1 MAPLQDTHI
10 GSFVTNLREAVG
22 AERWRVWFE
31 GATDFHA
38 TAQGLTVGV
47 ANLFIGDHLKTHFAD
62 HIGEAVKATFG
73 QDLPTTFRVQ
83 PDLFQ
88 KRRRENLEGE
98 AEAMQRLGQPP
109 SPKPSQRTQ
118 GADAR
123 PTDADTRPG
132 RGRFL
137 FTLENFVV
145 GPCNQLAHAA
155 ARSAVASPGRAFHPL
170 FIHAGCGLGKTHLL
184 QGILAALGPRQGMR
198 VACVSAEQFTN
209 QYLTGMRTRRLDA
222 FRHRYRNL
230 DVLAI
235 DDVHFLAGKAS
246 TQEEFLH
253 TFNELDD
260 QGRLVVLASDNHPRD
275 LEAIQDHLIS
285 RWVAGLVV
293 RMTPPG
299 RETRRRLLQAK
310 AAQMGHPL
318 PAEVLD
324 LLADRLAG
332 SVRDLEGAL
341 TRLIAYAALLR
352 TRVTTDLARQVVAEA
367 AATLPKGTDVQAIEQ
382 AVTGFFGVSP
392 SDVRSRRKARPISL
406 ARQVTMVLA
415 RDLTDLSLSEIARAL
430 GSKHHTTVLSACQKW
445 QRLVANGTE
454 VTWTDRTER
463 RTMSAEAVLEH
474 LKQQVQA

>member
-1 MAPLQDTHI
+1 VAPLQDTHI

-22 AERWRVWFE
+22 NERWRVWFE

-38 TAQGLTVGV
+38 TDDGLTVGV

-62 HIGEAVKATFG
+62 QIGEAARATFG
-73 QDLPTTFRVQ
+73 RDVPTTYRVQ

-88 KRRRENLEGE
+88 KRRRENLQGE
-98 AEAMQRLGQPP
+98 AEAMERLGQ
-109 SPKPSQRTQ
+109 SPQGGATTRTERS
-118 GADAR
+118 APR
-123 PTDADTRPG
+123 PTAPAKGAKRS
-132 RGRFL
+132 RFL

-145 GPCNQLAHAA
+145 GPCNQLAYAA
-155 ARSAVASPGRAFHPL
+155 ARSAVASPGQAFHPL

-184 QGILAALGPRQGMR
+184 QGILAALAPRQDMR

-209 QYLTGMRTRRLDA
+209 QYLAGMRTRRLDA

-235 DDVHFLAGKAS
+235 DDVHFLAGKAA

-260 QGRLVVLASDNHPRD
+260 QGRLVVLASDSHPRD
-275 LEAIQDHLIS
+275 LEAIQDRLIS

-299 RETRRRLLQAK
+299 RETRRQLLQAK
-310 AAQMGHPL
+310 AVQMGRPL
-318 PAEVLD
+318 PADVLD
-324 LLADRLAG
+324 LLADRLTG

-352 TRVTTDLARQVVAEA
+352 TSVTTDLARQVVAEA
-367 AATLPKGTDVQAIEQ
+367 AATLPNKTGVQEIEA
-382 AVTGFFGVSP
+382 AVTAFFGVSP

-445 QRLVANGTE
+445 QRLASNGTE
-454 VTWTDRTER
+454 VTWTDRNER
-463 RTMSAEAVLEH
+463 RTMSAQALLDH
-474 LKQQVQA
+474 LKERIRR